1 MSLIDDALKRAQR
14 QSPTASPPSPPY
26 QPPLAPRG
34 QSGQSP
40 KRWFGIIV
48 IVMLLV
54 IIVWMNL
61 PRKPLPYEGPKK
73 PAASPTAA
81 DSVTSP
87 AASPEE
93 KKPSL
98 FEILSREPEKIGE
111 KTETTTLVTPPTEP
125 PTPAEPVMPKLR
137 LDGLI
142 LSPSKGNQAMIN
154 GVPVRVGDT
163 ISGATVQEIDKEHVK
178 LSFQDKD
185 IFLSIP

>member
-1 MSLIDDALKRAQR
+1 MSLIDDALKRAQG
-14 QSPTASPPSPPY
+14 QPTSPPPASGTSYLPPRPSPSQKGQIPNKGLLIV
-26 QPPLAPRG
+26 LALA
-34 QSGQSP
+34 S
-40 KRWFGIIV
+40 
-48 IVMLLV
+48 LLV
-54 IIVWMNL
+54 IFYYAWPTSKIVA
-61 PRKPLPYEGPKK
+61 PPKANA
-73 PAASPTAA
+73 PPISTG
-81 DSVTSP
+81 SVTSP

-111 KTETTTLVTPPTEP
+111 KTETTTLVTPATEP

-185 IFLSIP
+185 ILLTVP